1 MSQRRSLAAW
11 ATAVAPL
18 LTLAA
23 IAGCSTLSPRGP
35 DVHQSDWAPAT
46 GISGVRLETEH
57 YDLKI
62 TATDPLLR
70 QILPTFL
77 EATFAEY
84 RRLLPPP
91 EGQPGKCEVYLFANR
106 EQWSAFTRRFVP
118 GRAHVYLYIKAGGYV
133 DPRTAAAVVWDI
145 GRDSTLTLL
154 AHEGFHQYLAKYFP
168 EPVVPWLNEGLA
180 TQWEAF
186 DLKAGKPVFTPQR
199 NYHRRNSLRESLS
212 NTQGWIPLP
221 RLLAMNAGE
230 AVVQAGQ
237 PTRGY
242 YAQVWSLVLFLREGG
257 FREYTRAF
265 DRLLADA
272 GTERLRTNVRAY
284 AAASP
289 TAADASDGQL
299 IFRHYIAEDLDLIER
314 QYRDFCEKL
323 VR

>member
-1 MSQRRSLAAW
+1 MNQRRSLSAGP
-11 ATAVAPL
+11 ATVVSL

-23 IAGCSTLSPRGP
+23 IAGCRTASPSRP
-35 DVHQSDWAPAT
+35 SVRQTEWAPAA
-46 GISGVRLETEH
+46 GINGVRQETEH

-70 QILPTFL
+70 QILPAFL
-77 EATFAEY
+77 ETTFAEY

-91 EGQPGKCEVYLFANR
+91 EGRPGKCDVYLFANR
-106 EQWSAFTRRFVP
+106 EQWAAFTRRFVP
-118 GRAHVYLYIKAGGYV
+118 QRAHVYLYIKAGGYV
-133 DPRTAAAVVWDI
+133 EPRTAAAVVWDI

-186 DLKAGKPVFTPQR
+186 DLKAGNPVFTPQR
-199 NYHRRNSLRESLS
+199 NYHRRNSLREALAGP
-212 NTQGWIPLP
+212 QAWIPLP
-221 RLLAMNAGE
+221 KLLAMDAGQ

-257 FREYTRAF
+257 FREYTRSF
-265 DRLLADA
+265 DRLLADV
-272 GTERLRTNVRAY
+272 GSERLRTNVRAY
-284 AAASP
+284 QAASP
-289 TAADASDGQL
+289 TTADAGYGQM
-299 IFRHYIAEDLDLIER
+299 IFRHYITEDLDLFER